1 MLNDATPLFWDIPS
15 TTGWMERLVVS
26 QHSVEGLYLPA
37 FLFASATIIWT
48 KMGDKLKDKSVK
60 SVSGRAASVLL
71 DIECIQT
78 CTSGLVI
85 ISFFGVSQLFVAHVN
100 ILSLYSSTPIQI
112 STLWRVNSWIQV
124 SEHSLAVWNK
134 VTEMVRNQGTTA
146 DWWSENV
153 SRDMNYQVSHAPCTG
168 VSFGVLMTWWW
179 ELSKTLLFRRLARWN
194 VSCSAFVQHTHIR
207 TYLNLE

>member
-37 FLFASATIIWT
+37 GLRRSFFFFLFASAIIIWT
-48 KMGDKLKDKSVK
+48 KMGDKLKEKSVK

-71 DIECIQT
+71 DIECIQM

-100 ILSLYSSTPIQI
+100 ILSLSTPIQI
-112 STLWRVNSWIQV
+112 STLWRANSWIQV
-124 SEHSLAVWNK
+124 SEHSLSVWNK

-153 SRDMNYQVSHAPCTG
+153 SRDMN
-168 VSFGVLMTWWW
+168 
-179 ELSKTLLFRRLARWN
+179 ELPGF
-194 VSCSAFVQHTHIR
+194 SCSM
-207 TYLNLE
+207 Y